1 MGLTNSK
8 NNVLCCAKKA
18 SKEPTMH
25 EFQDLDA
32 FKAASKTN
40 YFMSEKASGGQL
52 KTRNYSIVMRKSP
65 GSQTETAGS
74 YSKVGTGDTII

>member
-8 NNVLCCAKKA
+8 TNVLCCAKKA

-40 YFMSEKASGGQL
+40 YFMSEKASGG
-52 KTRNYSIVMRKSP
+52 
-65 GSQTETAGS
+65 
-74 YSKVGTGDTII
+74 